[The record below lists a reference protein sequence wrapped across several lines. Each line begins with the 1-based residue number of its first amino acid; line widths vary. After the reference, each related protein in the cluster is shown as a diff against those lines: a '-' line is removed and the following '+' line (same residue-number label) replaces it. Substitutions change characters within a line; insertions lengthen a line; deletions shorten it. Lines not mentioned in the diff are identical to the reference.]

1 MNDRVLVTGGGGF
14 IGSHLVRGLLSEGY
28 RVSVLDNFMT
38 GHRKNLQEVAGD
50 IEAVWESDVRDLQ
63 SCLKAVKGVT
73 AVFHLAALASVSGS
87 IEEPILSHEI
97 NLTGTLN
104 MLQAARKNSVQ
115 GFIFSSSAAVYG
127 DGPAMPKKENMKP
140 DPMSPYAL
148 HKLAGEY
155 YCRQYSA
162 LFGLK
167 TASLRYFNVFGA
179 RQDPESQ
186 YAAAVPI
193 FMSAILKDEPVHIY
207 GDGEQTR
214 DFVYVGDVVR
224 ANLQALRS
232 EGLNGQ
238 VMNIAGGEKV
248 TINGLLKALEAVS
261 GVSAEK
267 VYSDPRP
274 GDIRHSRADI
284 SAASAHIG
292 YKPAV
297 GLEDGLRRTFQW
309 FRKARWAGQ

>member
-28 RVSVLDNFMT
+28 RVSVLDNFLT
-38 GHRKNLQEVAGD
+38 GRRENLQEIADD
-50 IEAVWESDVRDLQ
+50 IETIQEADVRDLQ
-63 SCLKAVKGVT
+63 SCMKAAKGVT
-73 AVFHLAALASVSGS
+73 TVFHLAALASVPRS

-104 MLQAARKNSVQ
+104 MLQAARDNGVSR
-115 GFIFSSSAAVYG
+115 FIFSSSSAVYG
-127 DGPAMPKKENMKP
+127 DSPAMPKKEDMEP
-140 DPMSPYAL
+140 DPLSPYAL

-162 LFGLK
+162 LFGLM

-186 YAAAVPI
+186 YAAVVPI
-193 FMSAILKDEPVHIY
+193 FMSAILEDDPVRIY

-214 DFVYVGDVVR
+214 DFVYVGDVVQ
-224 ANLQALRS
+224 ANLQALRA

-238 VMNIAGGEKV
+238 AMNIAGGEKV
-248 TINGLLKALEAVS
+248 TINGLLEALETVS
-261 GVSAEK
+261 GISTK
-267 VYSDPRP
+267 RIYTDSRP
-274 GDIRHSRADI
+274 GDIRHSEADI
-284 SAASAHIG
+284 SAATDNIG
-292 YKPAV
+292 YEPAV
-297 GLEDGLRRTFQW
+297 GLGEGLQKTFEW
-309 FRKARWAGQ
+309 FSRLQGAG